1 MERLSFALLTLP
13 AMTSHKRLKLR
24 QCTNCECVINGVWEW
39 VEECARAAAEEEPAM
54 RGILDDVCLSR
65 NSLATSISAR
75 LARKLSRRDMPRE
88 LIEPLIREAL
98 AEDQNILSQIAQD
111 LIAIVDRDPACRTPL
126 EPLLFYKGFHA
137 ITTYRISHWLWQH
150 DRTIMALQFQS
161 LASEVFAVDIHPAA
175 TIGCGILLDHAT
187 SFVVGETAI
196 IRDNVSM
203 FRSFPPEELAQA
215 VRRAQL
221 EALLAERGEDY
232 LCGESGSGLSGGE
245 KQKIAIAR
253 ALVNEPSVLLLD
265 EPLGALDLKLRKE
278 MQQELKYIQQEVG
291 ITFIFVTHDQE
302 EALTMSDKIVV
313 MNAGEIQQI
322 GTPTEIYRYPV
333 NEFVANFI
341 GETNIID
348 GVMQD
353 DDLVVFEDK
362 KFPCRARGFNK
373 NEKVDV
379 VIRPEHLDIVP
390 RAEGMLKG
398 VVKSQLFKGMHY
410 DTVVETRVGTTIT
423 VKMQV
428 SQDRPVL
435 NADAGEKISASAFL
449 IDVEDVGELDDAKV
463 VALASAE
470 AWDVETEEPIS
481 IKNVEYDI
489 KPEVGSYSVTFTTAA
504 GTSITVKAAVMAE
517 NRVESKVYQEE
528 IYAMN
533 FFKKVE
539 DIQESIALDT
549 DLETWAS
556 ASAWSLEDG
565 EQVEI
570 TDVKYD
576 FDPETI
582 EPGVY
587 DVTKVSTT
595 RACEE
600 GAEVGLIFRP
610 EDIHVMKKEGQ
621 W

>member
-1 MERLSFALLTLP
+1 MSERKIKLQIKDMTKKYDNGDGVEHINLDIYEGEIVTFLGPSGCGKTTILRTIGGFLDVTSGDITIAGQSIIGLP
-13 AMTSHKRLKLR
+13 PEKRPTAMVFQSYNLWPHMTIYENLAFGLKLR
-24 QCTNCECVINGVWEW
+24 KVPK
-39 VEECARAAAEEEPAM
+39 AEIDADIKKM
-54 RGILDDVCLSR
+54 
-65 NSLATSISAR
+65 LA
-75 LARKLSRRDMPRE
+75 L
-88 LIEPLIREAL
+88 
-98 AEDQNILSQIAQD
+98 
-111 LIAIVDRDPACRTPL
+111 
-126 EPLLFYKGFHA
+126 
-137 ITTYRISHWLWQH
+137 
-150 DRTIMALQFQS
+150 
-161 LASEVFAVDIHPAA
+161 
-175 TIGCGILLDHAT
+175 
-187 SFVVGETAI
+187 
-196 IRDNVSM
+196 VSM
-203 FRSFPPEELAQA
+203 
-215 VRRAQL
+215 
-221 EALLAERGEDY
+221 
-232 LCGESGSGLSGGE
+232 SGCEKKYPNQMSGG
-245 KQKIAIAR
+245 QQQRIAIAR

-322 GTPTEIYRYPV
+322 GTPTEIYRTPV
-333 NEFVANFI
+333 NEFVAKFI

-348 GVMQD
+348 GVMLE
-353 DDLVVFEDK
+353 DDLVMFEDK
-362 KFPCRARGFNK
+362 KYACRARGYNK

-398 VVKSQLFKGMHY
+398 TVKSQLFKGMHY
-410 DTVVETRVGTTIT
+410 ETVVETRVGTSIT

-428 SQDRPVL
+428 SQDRPVY
-435 NADAGEKISASAFL
+435 NEEKGEKISANAFL
-449 IDVEDVGELDDAKV
+449 LDVEDVEELDDAKV

-470 AWDVETEEPIS
+470 AWDAETEEPIS
-481 IKNVEYDI
+481 IKTVEYDI
-489 KPEVGSYSVTFTTAA
+489 KPETGNYTVTFATAND
-504 GTSITVKAAVMAE
+504 TSITVKVLVVAQ

-582 EPGVY
+582 TPGVY
-587 DVTKVSTT
+587 DVTFSTEGYEYKVSTT
-595 RACEE
+595 HAFEE
-600 GAEVGLIFRP
+600 GEQVGLVFRP